1 MQEPFVHLPHI
12 GHGQHCARLRPR
24 WPLSAPRWPKSG
36 RDGGLISDG
45 WKTPVAPVE
54 LGHLGAFAFVAATVV
69 FFALTLAGA
78 GLAVAL
84 YRSMLSGI
92 DSTAAARV
100 ADVAAD
106 IETDGAG
113 EVDARLLRTD
123 ERILTVQVIAADG
136 LHIGIPEHAS
146 PFGRIRFS
154 AQTVDAPD
162 GRYTVLVG
170 EGSQG
175 ISSTIKIVVAALAV
189 AAPIVILVSAAATYL
204 FVARSMRSVDAIRSR
219 VADISASDLAERV
232 PVPESRD
239 EIAALAET
247 MNEMLARIE
256 AGHTARKC
264 YGSGRGY
271 GGAVPIA
278 SGQRE
283 PEVIDERVEKPC
295 PIVRVADRP
304 SADVHERQRTEEERD
319 LNQRIRH
326 GNRHAEQG
334 AVAAA
339 VACPRRK
346 QFGGHQDE
354 AKDQEEQGGHRRDD
368 QDLAELGYG
377 DDEHDVEPLGAAERA
392 GSPGIRHRL
401 KWCAR
406 QSH

>member
-1 MQEPFVHLPHI
+1 
-12 GHGQHCARLRPR
+12 
-24 WPLSAPRWPKSG
+24 
-36 RDGGLISDG
+36 
-45 WKTPVAPVE
+45 
-54 LGHLGAFAFVAATVV
+54 
-69 FFALTLAGA
+69 
-78 GLAVAL
+78 
-84 YRSMLSGI
+84 
-92 DSTAAARV
+92 
-100 ADVAAD
+100 VAAD

-239 EIAALAET
+239 EIAALAEP

-256 AGHTARKC
+256 AGHTAQKRFV
-264 YGSGRGY
+264 GD
-271 GGAVPIA
+271 A
-278 SGQRE
+278 S
-283 PEVIDERVEKPC
+283 
-295 PIVRVADRP
+295 
-304 SADVHERQRTEEERD
+304 HELLRD
-319 LNQRIRH
+319 
-326 GNRHAEQG
+326 
-334 AVAAA
+334 
-339 VACPRRK
+339 
-346 QFGGHQDE
+346 
-354 AKDQEEQGGHRRDD
+354 HRR
-368 QDLAELGYG
+368 
-377 DDEHDVEPLGAAERA
+377 
-392 GSPGIRHRL
+392 
-401 KWCAR
+401 
-406 QSH
+406 